1 MTQQSKERKLGCEK
15 VTVSVPEVKAILSE
29 QEDFLRPVVQQA
41 VQSILE
47 VEMEECLQAGP
58 YERAE
63 GRVGYRS
70 GHYLDSDDYF
80 SPVMPI
86 KNQQ

>member
-1 MTQQSKERKLGCEK
+1 MPRQSKEQNQTNEK
-15 VTVSVPEVKAILSE
+15 VTVSIPEVKAILSA

-58 YERAE
+58 
-63 GRVGYRS
+63 
-70 GHYLDSDDYF
+70 
-80 SPVMPI
+80 
-86 KNQQ
+86 